1 MNKLLIIAHEPL
13 AGALRQCALHVFPD
27 ICHDLIAIDI
37 LAHDSAEKSVDKV
50 EQALAGTEQDSLLI
64 MTDIFGATPCNV
76 AMQIVRSPNR
86 RLVAGVNLP
95 MLLRAITYRHENL
108 DNWVQKATAGGM
120 QGVMPV
126 AVSAPQNQPKKPQN
140 DQQQHYDQQ

>member
-13 AGALRQCALHVFPD
+13 ASALRQCALHVFPD
-27 ICHDLIAIDI
+27 IYNDLVAVDI
-37 LAHDSAEKSVDKV
+37 LAHDSTEISLSKV
-50 EQALAGTEQDSLLI
+50 NQAIAHLDQEPILI

-76 AMQIVRSPNR
+76 AIQTVKGPNR
-86 RLVAGVNLP
+86 RLVAGINLP

-126 AVSAPQNQPKKPQN
+126 AVSAPQNQQKKHQN